1 MKPILEINEPDFEAE
16 VLRSRQPVLVNFWAG
31 WSQRCRVLAG
41 VMDEVAAEC
50 KGWAKVVK
58 VNVDDNPDLA
68 MWYAIQSVPTLICFV
83 DGEACGKIV
92 GTASKEAILAKL
104 KPAAQAAPS
113 IPKTNYQRIDE

>member
-1 MKPILEINEPDFEAE
+1 MKTILEINEPDFEAE
-16 VLRSRQPVLVNFWAG
+16 VLRSRQPVLVNFCAG

-50 KGWAKVVK
+50 NGWAKVVK

-83 DGEACGKIV
+83 NGEACDKIV
-92 GTASKEAILAKL
+92 GTVSKEAMLAKL
-104 KPAAQAAPS
+104 KPAVQTAPS
-113 IPKTNYQRIDE
+113 IPKTNCEAIKE